1 MTPSPAVI
9 PEVVERRLSDRSRN
23 SSGFRDRSSSF
34 QGGERRASS
43 VLAEKIQMER
53 EQRTRLSSLSRSS
66 MRGSFDV
73 ENFLAEKDIDISS
86 KTYRDIFPVASGV
99 EAEDTTSKFL
109 YAVVEILLDFINQS
123 NDRDSVVLD
132 FHHPS
137 QITKAMD
144 FSLPDHPLPL
154 EQLVADCRAALR
166 YQVKTGHPHFF
177 NQLSQGLD
185 IVSMAGEWLA
195 ATANANMF
203 TYEIAPVFIMMEHDV
218 LLKMREIIGWSEGD
232 SILAPGGSISNMYAL
247 IIARHT
253 HCPEHKQRGMLC
265 LQSPLICY
273 TSKHS
278 HYSLKGAAATIGL
291 GLENCREVNVDE
303 RGRMDP
309 DHLEML
315 VEEDKRRGFQPF
327 FVNCT
332 AGTTVYGAFD
342 PINAIADVCEKHNI
356 WLHIDAAWGGG
367 LLMSKTHRVGRFDGV
382 ERANSLTWNPH
393 KLLGTLLQCSTFHLR
408 EQGVLTDCNTL
419 NARYLFQQDKHYDV
433 SYDTGD
439 KVIQCGRHNDIFKF
453 WLAWRGKGTSGFEF
467 QMDRIMELTQ
477 YQLRR
482 MDELSERFHMI
493 SSDPEM
499 VNVCFWYVPERLRG
513 KEHDQARME
522 ELGRVTAEL
531 KSRMMYAGNLM
542 ISYQPLDDK
551 PNFFRSIISNQ
562 ACTEEDI
569 DFMLE
574 ELDRLG
580 IDL

>member
-1 MTPSPAVI
+1 
-9 PEVVERRLSDRSRN
+9 
-23 SSGFRDRSSSF
+23 
-34 QGGERRASS
+34 
-43 VLAEKIQMER
+43 
-53 EQRTRLSSLSRSS
+53 
-66 MRGSFDV
+66 
-73 ENFLAEKDIDISS
+73 
-86 KTYRDIFPVASGV
+86 
-99 EAEDTTSKFL
+99 
-109 YAVVEILLDFINQS
+109 
-123 NDRDSVVLD
+123 
-132 FHHPS
+132 
-137 QITKAMD
+137 
-144 FSLPDHPLPL
+144 
-154 EQLVADCRAALR
+154 
-166 YQVKTGHPHFF
+166 
-177 NQLSQGLD
+177 
-185 IVSMAGEWLA
+185 
-195 ATANANMF
+195 
-203 TYEIAPVFIMMEHDV
+203 
-218 LLKMREIIGWSEGD
+218 
-232 SILAPGGSISNMYAL
+232 
-247 IIARHT
+247 
-253 HCPEHKQRGMLC
+253 
-265 LQSPLICY
+265 
-273 TSKHS
+273 
-278 HYSLKGAAATIGL
+278 
-291 GLENCREVNVDE
+291 
-303 RGRMDP
+303 
-309 DHLEML
+309 
-315 VEEDKRRGFQPF
+315 
-327 FVNCT
+327 
-332 AGTTVYGAFD
+332 
-342 PINAIADVCEKHNI
+342 
-356 WLHIDAAWGGG
+356 
-367 LLMSKTHRVGRFDGV
+367 MSKTHRVGRFDGV

-493 SSDPEM
+493 SNDPEM

-522 ELGRVTAEL
+522 DLGRVTAEL